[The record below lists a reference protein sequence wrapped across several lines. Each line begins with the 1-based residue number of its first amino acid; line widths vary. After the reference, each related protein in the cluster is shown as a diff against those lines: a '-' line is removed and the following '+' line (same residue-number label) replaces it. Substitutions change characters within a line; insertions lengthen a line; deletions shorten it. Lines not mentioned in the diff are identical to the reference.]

1 MLVSIHSGAERPPHE
16 RGGAACHHVGK
27 YQVDVNSFEQI
38 ALPTL
43 QIKAKPSSEVQTGS
57 GANSEAKQLF
67 IIDEVGKMEL
77 FSRDFVEAVKAL
89 FHCPSVVVLATIP
102 IARQKSHW
110 LVEELRHRPDCCL
123 FEVGMSRSAC
133 QYC

>member
-16 RGGAACHHVGK
+16 KGGAACHRVGK

-43 QIKAKPSSEVQTGS
+43 QIKAKLSSQVQTGS
-57 GANSEAKQLF
+57 GANSETKQLF
-67 IIDEVGKMEL
+67 VVDEIADMQL

-89 FHCPSVVVLATIP
+89 FHCPNVVVLAAIP
-102 IARQKSHW
+102 IASQKSHW
-110 LVEELRHRPDCCL
+110 LVEELRHRPDCRL
-123 FEVGMSRSAC
+123 FEVGKS
-133 QYC
+133 Q